1 MRVFRYSVLCAALLT
16 ASVSHLNAREYLGPK
31 SNARNEIRAKAAS
44 CSPAQTLTEF
54 FVNNVRTAA
63 ETGGN
68 TWYDRGNGNAY
79 YEVPAN
85 EGNHAIFAGA
95 LWMGGV
101 DPAGNLKL
109 AAVRFRQGGND
120 FWPGPL
126 TVDGS
131 ASIEQETC
139 EKWDNFFL
147 ISKQQVETHRYYFGL
162 IAQGIDPFTDP
173 LFENGYGIPTEI
185 LNWPAHGD
193 VGLGQSNII
202 APFADL
208 TDPITGDIIG
218 QEGFYEPLIGDY
230 PLYDLEQDI
239 DCRTRLVTDP
249 VPLFGD
255 FTMYWVFNDKGNVHT
270 ESQGEPIGMEIQA
283 QMFGF
288 TTNDEINNMTFCN
301 YVLINRGSLNL
312 ENTYFAQ
319 WVDTDLGDPQDDFI
333 GCDVMRGLGYSYN
346 GDNDDGSS
354 QAGPGYGVQP
364 PAIGIDFFEGPY
376 QDPDGINNNYGIGE
390 NEALN
395 GLGYHNPDDI
405 EPDSII
411 DNERFGMRRFLFH
424 NNSSGPAPTQD
435 PQIAVHYYNMMRGI
449 WRNGVP
455 MTHGGTGYNPTCQS
469 CLDADFMFPG
479 DTDPLNWGT
488 EGVDPNYGQSGGW
501 TEENEN
507 NEAEDRRFVQSAGP
521 FILSPGEFNNI
532 TVGVVYSRAQSGGP
546 FASVIQL
553 RQADDKAQALFD
565 NCFRL
570 LDGPDAPDLTAQEL
584 DKEIILYI
592 RNTSPL
598 SNNQG
603 EQYEEL
609 DPTIPPLDTAGVPND
624 QHYRFQ
630 GYQVYQLKNS
640 EVSVSDIDVTELAR
654 LVYQCD
660 IRDVAP
666 DGSPLGQIINYEYD
680 EQIGLPVPKEKVDGL
695 NEGIGHSF
703 KVTTDQFASGD
714 TRLINF
720 KKYYFLAVS
729 YGYNEYEPYN
739 PDPNVLT
746 GQAAPYIRGR
756 SSATG
761 EIQAI
766 VVIPHKPVPE
776 NFGTVF
782 TSEYG
787 DGVPISRVE
796 GAGNGGNDLQL
807 DDASVDA
814 IMESAPYKADFISYK
829 PGHGPINV
837 KVVDP
842 LNVRPANFEL
852 KFYNQKE
859 EDGGY
864 IGDFNDARWFMV
876 DKKNPTDTIFSE
888 TTIEIANE
896 QIVPEY
902 GISVEIGQ
910 YEYDVVNYNAN
921 LLAFYPDLLG
931 SNVEHTSGQEGWF
944 TGVTDRE
951 GNSFSNWIRS
961 GIIQEDEDTDGTGS
975 PCYILAEG
983 TPAESID
990 PFVFN
995 DYPNVDDLQL
1005 FEDVA
1010 GGIFSPARLVAGYDC
1025 GPAPFTR
1032 GVAAQTT
1039 NESRDLTVLGSSD
1052 IFITQNK
1059 DRWSRV
1065 PVYEMQPEPSFAQLE
1080 VEKMDLRGSLSVDKN
1095 GKNQLQP
1102 GANIVECTSNGLQSL
1117 TQENID
1123 DLEDDGDLD
1132 DFLSLVNGQ
1141 YPEIETADQ
1150 LVGLSFGMGWFP
1162 GFAINPETGERL
1174 NMAFG
1179 ENSYL
1184 SGDNGRDMLWNPS
1197 SRLTTIVGGQEIFGG
1212 EHYIYVYRNR
1222 ALTRDND
1229 TYVPMYDGGQF
1240 IYDAMHSGSTP
1251 AIRNT
1256 HRAFDW
1262 VLFPMLSFGFEYLSP
1277 EEGLVPG
1284 DVHISGH
1291 VAKPY
1296 EPYATA
1302 KNALGEESFPFVPAD
1317 EHYDL
1322 STNYWYPSYE
1332 FTTEGRETAINQTS
1346 VAKDALDL
1354 IDVVPNPYYAYSS
1367 YETTRIENTVK
1378 FVNLPP
1384 QCKIQIF
1391 TLNGTLI
1398 RVLNKDNP
1406 DTYLEWNMQNE
1417 FFIPISGGLY
1427 LIHIEAP
1434 GLGERVLKFFA
1445 VTRPTDI
1452 KNF

>member
-1 MRVFRYSVLCAALLT
+1 M
-16 ASVSHLNAREYLGPK
+16 
-31 SNARNEIRAKAAS
+31 RAKAAS

-68 TWYDRGNGNAY
+68 TWYDRGNANAY

-85 EGNHAIFAGA
+85 EDNHAIFAGA

-109 AAVRFRQGGND
+109 AAVRFRQNGND

-126 TVDGS
+126 TTDGA

-139 EKWDNFFL
+139 ELWDNFFL
-147 ISKQQVETHRYYFGL
+147 MSRQAVETHRYYFTL
-162 IAQGIDPFTDP
+162 LAQGLDPSQDP
-173 LFENGYGIPTEI
+173 LFEEGYSIPTEI
-185 LNWPAHGD
+185 LEWPAHGD
-193 VGLGQSNII
+193 VGLGQSANI

-208 TDPITGDIIG
+208 RDPITGDVIG
-218 QEGFYEPLIGDY
+218 TEGLYEPSIGDY

-346 GDNDDGSS
+346 GDDDDGSS
-354 QAGPGYGVQP
+354 SAGPGYGSQP

-395 GLGYHNPDDI
+395 GLGYFNPDDI
-405 EPDSII
+405 EPDTII
-411 DNERFGMRRFLFH
+411 DNERFGMRRYLFH
-424 NNSSGPAPTQD
+424 NNASGPAPTQD

-455 MTHGGTGYNPTCQS
+455 MTHGGTGYNPTCTS
-469 CLDADFMFPG
+469 CLEADFMFPG

-488 EGVDPNYGQSGGW
+488 DGVDPNYGLAGGW

-507 NEAEDRRFVQSAGP
+507 NEAADRRFVQSAGP
-521 FILSPGEFNNI
+521 FILEPGEFNNI
-532 TVGVVYSRAQSGGP
+532 TVGVVYARAQSGGP
-546 FASVIQL
+546 FASVRQL

-624 QHYRFQ
+624 QYYRFQ

-640 EVSVSDIDVTELAR
+640 EVSVSDIEDPELAR

-660 IRDVAP
+660 IRDNALDGTPVA
-666 DGSPLGQIINYEYD
+666 QIINYEFD
-680 EQIGLPVPKEKVDGL
+680 DQIGLPVPKEKVDGA
-695 NEGIGHSF
+695 NEGIGHS
-703 KVTTDQFASGD
+703 VRITSDRFASGD

-720 KKYYFLAVS
+720 KKYYYLAIA

-746 GQAAPYIRGR
+746 GQAAPYLRGR

-761 EIQAI
+761 EITEI
-766 VVIPHKPVPE
+766 TVIPHKPVPE

-782 TSEYG
+782 TAEYG
-787 DGVPISRVE
+787 DGVPISRIE

-807 DDASVDA
+807 TTESVDD
-814 IMESAPYKADFISYK
+814 IMESAPYKADFLTYE
-829 PGHGPINV
+829 PGQGPINV
-837 KVVDP
+837 KVIDP
-842 LNVRPANFEL
+842 LNVKPADFLL
-852 KFYNQKE
+852 KFYNE
-859 EDGGY
+859 VGEDGGY
-864 IGDFNDARWFMV
+864 VGDFNDARWYMV
-876 DKKNPTDTIFSE
+876 DKNNPADTIWSE
-888 TTIEIANE
+888 TTIEVANE

-910 YEYDVVNYNAN
+910 YEYDVVNFNAN
-921 LLAFYPDLLG
+921 LLAYYPQLVG
-931 SNVEHTSGQEGWF
+931 SGIEYLSGESDWLS
-944 TGVTDRE
+944 GVSDRE
-951 GNSFSNWIRS
+951 GNNFENWIRS
-961 GIIQEDEDTDGTGS
+961 GIISEDEEGDS
-975 PCYILAEG
+975 PCYILDDG
-983 TPAESID
+983 TID

-995 DYPNVDDLQL
+995 DYPNVDDAQI
-1005 FEDVA
+1005 FEDVIS
-1010 GGIFSPARLVAGYDC
+1010 GTFSPARLVAGYDC

-1032 GVAAQTT
+1032 GAAAQTT
-1039 NESRDLTVLGSSD
+1039 NESRDLTVLGSCD
-1052 IFITQNK
+1052 VYITQNK
-1059 DRWSRV
+1059 ERWSRV

-1080 VEKMDLRGSLSVDKN
+1080 VEKMDMRGALSVDKN
-1095 GKNQLQP
+1095 GRNQLQD
-1102 GANIVECTSNGLQSL
+1102 GANIAECTMNGQQVL
-1117 TQENID
+1117 TQEQINDMDED
-1123 DLEDDGDLD
+1123 DLEE
-1132 DFLSLVNGQ
+1132 FLRLVNGQ

-1184 SGDNGRDMLWNPS
+1184 AGDNGRDMLWNPS
-1197 SRLTTIVGGQEIFGG
+1197 PRFSTPSGTQDIFGG
-1212 EHYIYVYRNR
+1212 EHYIYIYRNR
-1222 ALTRDND
+1222 ALTRDD
-1229 TYVPMYDGGQF
+1229 EDFVPMYDDGQF
-1240 IYDAMHSGSTP
+1240 IYDALNSGSTSQT
-1251 AIRNT
+1251 RNT
-1256 HRAFDW
+1256 YRAFDW
-1262 VLFPMLSFGFEYLSP
+1262 VAWPMLAPGVEYLSP
-1277 EEGLVPG
+1277 EEGLVLG
-1284 DVHISGH
+1284 EVRFSGH

-1296 EPYATA
+1296 TPYATL
-1302 KNALGEESFPFVPAD
+1302 KDELGDASFPYVPAD
-1317 EHYDL
+1317 TEYDL
-1322 STNYWYPSYE
+1322 SENFWYPAYE
-1332 FTTEGRETAINQTS
+1332 FTTEGRETSTNQTA
-1346 VAKDALDL
+1346 VAKEALDL
-1354 IDVVPNPYYAYSS
+1354 IDIVPNPYYAYSS

-1378 FVNLPP
+1378 FINLPP

-1398 RVLNKDNP
+1398 RVLEKDNP
-1406 DTYLEWNMQNE
+1406 DTFLEWNMQNE

-1427 LIHIEAP
+1427 LIHVESP

-1445 VTRPTDI
+1445 VTRPTDL